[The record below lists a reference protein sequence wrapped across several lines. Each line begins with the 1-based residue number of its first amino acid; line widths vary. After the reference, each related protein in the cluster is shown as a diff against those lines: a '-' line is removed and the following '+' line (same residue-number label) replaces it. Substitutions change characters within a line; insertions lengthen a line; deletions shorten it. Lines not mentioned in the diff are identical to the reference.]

1 MAGLPIL
8 LSWRKAGNGE
18 CSTVN
23 ADGDGL
29 LMLMLSAEDAEDVDM
44 EDVDVEGVE
53 DAEELRME
61 EITPA
66 GNIILETRYS
76 KRETRSF

>member
-1 MAGLPIL
+1 MF
-8 LSWRKAGNGE
+8 N
-18 CSTVN
+18 CD

-29 LMLMLSAEDAEDVDM
+29 LMFAEDA

-66 GNIILETRYS
+66 GNIILEP
-76 KRETRSF
+76 KIF

>member
-1 MAGLPIL
+1 MF
-8 LSWRKAGNGE
+8 N
-18 CSTVN
+18 CD

-29 LMLMLSAEDAEDVDM
+29 LMLTLNAEDP

-66 GNIILETRYS
+66 GDIILETRYS
-76 KRETRSF
+76 KRETRSFSFKLNLH